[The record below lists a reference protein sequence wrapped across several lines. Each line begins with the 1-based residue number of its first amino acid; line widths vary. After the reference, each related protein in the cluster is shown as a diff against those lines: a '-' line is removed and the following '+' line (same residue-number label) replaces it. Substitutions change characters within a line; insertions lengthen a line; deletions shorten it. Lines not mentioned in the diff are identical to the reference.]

1 MNSITRELNIVAN
14 FDKIQR
20 SKTRVSSIKPYILVT
35 QNPQTARSHFQ
46 KKTTVKQ
53 VAKYTSKLYSKCGN
67 DIMW

>member
-20 SKTRVSSIKPYILVT
+20 SKTRVSSI
-35 QNPQTARSHFQ
+35 
-46 KKTTVKQ
+46 VKQ